1 MMKTK
6 VNIMV
11 MTEIQYQVDNQM
23 LLKIRVAMKKSSATA
38 MKTWLF

>member
-23 LLKIRVAMKKSSATA
+23 LLKIRVAMKRSSTTA